1 MLLEFSIENFLSF
14 KDRTTFSMVAS
25 RDKKEQANL
34 IEFNKINVLKSAV
47 VYGANASGKTNLIK
61 AFRFV
66 NNLVK
71 NSHKN
76 QMGEEISDVAPFKL
90 DETYIDKPSSFE
102 MIFIKNGIKYVYGF
116 SADRIR
122 VYDEYLFYY
131 PQNRSARIFERHY
144 HNKYEFSMNRKEQN
158 ALSKRTLDNAL
169 YLSTS
174 ANWNYEGTKEAF
186 EWFSEKLRF
195 ASSESG
201 IIYTIKQFNENDESA
216 KSIKNF
222 ITEADVG
229 IVDMNAVVKDISE
242 EAFPKELPDDFKKI
256 LLKFGGTE
264 AEIKAIHIGKDKEG
278 KEKPIEFDFT
288 EESEGTRKMF
298 NFAGPFNDVLK
309 NGRLLIIDELDTKL
323 HPLLTKYLVEL
334 FHNPNKNVNN
344 AQLIFTAHCTHL
356 LHEKV
361 LRRDQIWFTSKRSD
375 QSTDLYS
382 LYEYKA
388 RNDEDIE
395 KRYLAGRYGAIPVLF

>member
-1 MLLEFSIENFLSF
+1 
-14 KDRTTFSMVAS
+14 
-25 RDKKEQANL
+25 
-34 IEFNKINVLKSAV
+34 
-47 VYGANASGKTNLIK
+47 
-61 AFRFV
+61 
-66 NNLVK
+66 
-71 NSHKN
+71 
-76 QMGEEISDVAPFKL
+76 
-90 DETYIDKPSSFE
+90 
-102 MIFIKNGIKYVYGF
+102 
-116 SADRIR
+116 
-122 VYDEYLFYY
+122 
-131 PQNRSARIFERHY
+131 
-144 HNKYEFSMNRKEQN
+144 MNRKEQN